1 MSERLSG
8 LMRVKVL
15 VSLNQVTKI
24 ILYTSVL
31 FKVTVSKL
39 FQKARMYSLKPVK
52 DRKGYRL
59 KILKLFNTTND

>member
-39 FQKARMYSLKPVK
+39 FQKERMYSLKPVK